1 MRANSG
7 DTAVY
12 SGPMAV
18 MINES
23 SASASEIL
31 AACMQDYKRA
41 VIVGAT
47 SWGKGSVQRMFSLD
61 DALDPVTK
69 LQLQNDTSGDQYL
82 GSVKVT
88 QEKFYRVSGGSTQL
102 KGVTP
107 DIALPDNYEF
117 EDEDMGERH
126 NKSALAWDE
135 IAPASYL
142 PYNSIPNPRQIVHD
156 SKERVSHN
164 AVFNVVEENAQMVKK
179 RKDNNIG
186 YLNEQDFRRD
196 QDELTAMSK
205 KLEEEQKK
213 VEKLEV
219 FSPKADHDKIN
230 MDSTSVAK
238 NKEWTSNVGKD
249 IYIAET
255 VNIVNDLARQ
265 QMKVGKAAGK
275 N

>member
-1 MRANSG
+1 
-7 DTAVY
+7 
-12 SGPMAV
+12 
-18 MINES
+18 
-23 SASASEIL
+23 
-31 AACMQDYKRA
+31 
-41 VIVGAT
+41 
-47 SWGKGSVQRMFSLD
+47 
-61 DALDPVTK
+61 
-69 LQLQNDTSGDQYL
+69 
-82 GSVKVT
+82 
-88 QEKFYRVSGGSTQL
+88 
-102 KGVTP
+102 
-107 DIALPDNYEF
+107 
-117 EDEDMGERH
+117 MGERH

-135 IAPASYL
+135 SAPASYL

-164 AVFNVVEENAQMVKK
+164 AVFNVVEKNAEMVKK

-265 QMKVGKAAGK
+265 QMKVGKAAG
-275 N
+275 NN